1 MISQI
6 GFSFVLGG
14 LISSFINIMFFAYY
28 FKNRILK
35 KNVLLFS
42 SRFNF
47 IFILIAFILLMIGY
61 IISDF
66 TNINVFYNSHTDKP
80 LLYKI
85 SGVWSNHEGS
95 LLLWIL
101 IMSLYTFIFSYEK
114 KLDDKS
120 KYYTIF
126 FQSIMIFGFL
136 LFMILTSNPFLIIS
150 NNVTQGMG
158 LNPIL
163 QDPALAIH
171 PPLLYFGYVGFSLV
185 LSLAVA
191 SMISNEINKNCLKTM
206 DNYALFCWSM
216 LTLGICVG
224 SFWAYYELG
233 WGGWWFWDPVE
244 NASLMPWLSG
254 LALIHSLKI
263 AKHNSQLKR
272 WIVFLSILCF
282 SLSLIGTFL
291 VRSGILMSVH
301 AFANDSSRGIFI
313 LMLFLVITGF
323 SFLIFLFKAPKQNYN
338 LNLLLLNKTSSI
350 IINNIIMTT
359 ACFTVLLGTIYPL
372 IIESINNNRIS
383 VGAPYFNS
391 TVLPILLP
399 GLILMAIG
407 PALTWNDNGIKKVL
421 HHFNILLLIIIFFIL
436 IYVFSKTN
444 PWGIIGI
451 SLGIWIISASVLEIY
466 KRKILLKNKNLYDIC
481 ISISSLISHIGV
493 GILILGITASSVWKK
508 EFVEIISVGEI
519 IQIDKHELKFEQ
531 LKTFKMQNYETIK
544 GKFILKKNGE
554 IIGKIEPEKRY
565 YPVSKT
571 ITTEAGIFHKLFQD
585 IYIVIGNT
593 NSSGLSTIKVY
604 QNPLVSFIWVGALL
618 MAIGGFFSMRKK

>member
-1 MISQI
+1 MISHI
-6 GFSFVLGG
+6 GFFCVVGG
-14 LISSFINIMFFAYY
+14 LISSFTNIVFFSYY
-28 FKNRILK
+28 YKNKIFK
-35 KNVLLFS
+35 KNILLFS

-47 IFILIAFILLMIGY
+47 IFIAIAFILLMIGY

-66 TNINVFYNSHTDKP
+66 TNINVFYNSHTEKP

-101 IMSLYTFIFSYEK
+101 IMSFYTFIFSYEK

-150 NNVTQGMG
+150 NNLTQGMG

-185 LSLAVA
+185 LSLAIA
-191 SMISNEINKNCLKTM
+191 SMLSNEINKSCLKIM

-224 SFWAYYELG
+224 AFWAYYELG

-263 AKHNSQLKR
+263 AKHNYQLKR

-313 LMLFLVITGF
+313 LMLFFVITGF
-323 SFLIFLFKAPKQNYN
+323 SFLIFLFKAPKQNNN

-350 IINNIIMTT
+350 IINNIVMTT

-399 GLILMAIG
+399 GLLLMAIG
-407 PALTWNDNGIKKVL
+407 PALTWNDNGVKKIF
-421 HHFNILLLIIIFFIL
+421 HHFNILLLVIIFFIL
-436 IYVFSKTN
+436 IYIFSKTN

-451 SLGIWIISASVLEIY
+451 GLGIWIIAASVLEIY
-466 KRKILLKNKNLYDIC
+466 KRKLLLKNKNLFSIC

-508 EFVEIISVGEI
+508 EFIEIINVGDI
-519 IQIDKHELKFEQ
+519 IQIDKYELKFEE
-531 LKTFKMQNYETIK
+531 LKTFKRQNYETLK
-544 GKFILKKNGE
+544 GKFILKKNGS

-571 ITTEAGIFHKLFQD
+571 ITTEAGIFHKLWQD

-593 NSSGLSTIKVY
+593 NNNGLSTIKIY
-604 QNPLVSFIWVGALL
+604 QNPLVSFIWTGALL
-618 MAIGGFFSMRKK
+618 MAIGGFFSIRKK